1 MLTALNTRDVLKHA
15 VSGETGDSGGRRSP
29 VPELSAIEREQ
40 LFATGLAAAKK
51 VDDPGL
57 ISAFKELQR

>member
-1 MLTALNTRDVLKHA
+1 MLTAIHTRDVLKHA
-15 VSGETGDSGGRRSP
+15 VSGASGDSSGSRSP
-29 VPELSAIEREQ
+29 VPELSAVEREQ
-40 LFATGLAAAKK
+40 LLASGLEAAKK